1 MEKLKGQLADTPETD
16 GEALARQRGE
26 LLQRR
31 ADLSAQAKTVHA
43 RLTANAA
50 AREGIARKEQ
60 ALSALD
66 AQYAWMKALSDTA
79 NGTLSGKDKV
89 MLETYIQAAYFDRI
103 LDRANL
109 RLRKMSGAV

>member
-1 MEKLKGQLADTPETD
+1 MEEKLGYPDKPILNREIQVRRQRLAGLKNAQAQAETAYNAGKEHLTAVRSAMEQLKGQLADTPETD

-50 AREGIARKEQ
+50 AREGIAKKEPN
-60 ALSALD
+60 
-66 AQYAWMKALSDTA
+66 MP
-79 NGTLSGKDKV
+79 G
-89 MLETYIQAAYFDRI
+89 
-103 LDRANL
+103 
-109 RLRKMSGAV
+109 